1 MQLARVVG
9 TATGTAKDPSL
20 SGHKL
25 LVVDLVDAHGE
36 VGQPHQ
42 IVVDAVG
49 AGLVDLVLVATG
61 SAARQT
67 ASTRSAA
74 TDATAV
80 AIIDEVTV
88 GSN

>member
-1 MQLARVVG
+1 MV
-9 TATGTAKDPSL
+9 TGTVKDPSL

-25 LVVDLVDAHGE
+25 LLVNLVDASGT
-36 VGQPHQ
+36 VVTTHQ

-49 AGLVDLVLVATG
+49 AGTGDLVLVASG

-67 ASTRSAA
+67 ATTRGSA

-80 AIIDEVTV
+80 AIIDEITTTD
-88 GSN
+88 